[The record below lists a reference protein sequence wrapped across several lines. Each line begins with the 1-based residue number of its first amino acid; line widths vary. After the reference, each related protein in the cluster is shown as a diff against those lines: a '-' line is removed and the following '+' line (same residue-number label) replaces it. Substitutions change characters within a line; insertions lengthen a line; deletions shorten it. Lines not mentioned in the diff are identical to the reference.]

1 MGQQGFQVTGLTAET
16 VDALLSRQDIEFRE
30 DFSAANSLLH
40 SVVSGSPEEDLFAA
54 GSRELGSEDP
64 RRRILGVR
72 LIRELKEYRAE
83 ATAALTKMMGHER
96 DSAVLYWIVS
106 AFGFLKSDSVA
117 ERLRQLAEDTDP
129 GIRYEVATALA
140 NPAGSELPA
149 ASLEVLLALCRDINP
164 EVRFSAVFE
173 LGSWWLI
180 NHDPRIESV
189 LRRAALEDEDGDVAD
204 AARYALAGRQP

>member
-1 MGQQGFQVTGLTAET
+1 MGQQGFQMTGLTTET

-30 DFSAANSLLH
+30 NSAAANSLLH
-40 SVVSGSPEEDLFAA
+40 SVVSGSSEEELFAT
-54 GSRELGSEDP
+54 GSQELGSEDP

-83 ATAALTKMMGHER
+83 ATAALTEMMVHER
-96 DSAVLYWIVS
+96 DPAVLYWVVS
-106 AFGFLKSDSVA
+106 AFGFLKSDSAA
-117 ERLRQLAEDTDP
+117 ERLRRLATDMDP
-129 GIRYEVATALA
+129 GIRYGVATALA

-149 ASLEVLLALCRDINP
+149 ASLEVLLALCRDINA

-189 LRRAALEDEDGDVAD
+189 LRYAALQDEDPDVAE
-204 AARYALAGRQP
+204 AAKYALAGRTP

>member
-1 MGQQGFQVTGLTAET
+1 MGQQGFQVTGLTAEI

-30 DFSAANSLLH
+30 NISAANSLLK
-40 SVVSGSPEEDLFAA
+40 SVVSGSTEEELLAV
-54 GSRELGSEDP
+54 GSRALGSEDP

-83 ATAALTKMMGHER
+83 AATALTEMMGHEG
-96 DSAVLYWIVS
+96 DPAVLYWIVS

-117 ERLRQLAEDTDP
+117 DRLRQLAEDADP
-129 GIRYEVATALA
+129 GIRYAVATALA

-149 ASLEVLLALCRDINP
+149 ASLEVLVALCRDIDA

-189 LRRAALEDEDGDVAD
+189 LRGAALEDEDVDVAD